1 MFGSVYDA
9 RMRDQENLRSAS
21 FDAASLGGYKTMAA
35 IAGEAGG
42 MLGQGIGQAFG
53 ALQPEEAKQAK
64 INEMMGQFPNPTT
77 YEDYMT
83 LAGEF
88 NSEGILDV
96 GKYFHELAQDMKTTK
111 TAARKTLTGD
121 DGLKYYLDT
130 GERVFPG
137 QTSKPSTEGIKIP
150 EGYQLT
156 EENGAL
162 RMTPIPGSPA
172 EAKLKGVDLSKKAKN
187 QGVVRSSKLV
197 DNTIERLKKVIDV
210 AKNNDVDNVF
220 GITGAAGQ
228 YIPSSARNNA
238 ESLSETI
245 KSHIG
250 FDRLDRM
257 RQESPTGGALGQV
270 SEMELRQLNA
280 TLGSLAF
287 SQSREQ
293 FLITLDQIKSEYGYI
308 MQKIQDTGDGT
319 FTQGK
324 PKKDPLNIGL

>member
-1 MFGSVYDA
+1 M
-9 RMRDQENLRSAS
+9 
-21 FDAASLGGYKTMAA
+21 
-35 IAGEAGG
+35 
-42 MLGQGIGQAFG
+42 
-53 ALQPEEAKQAK
+53 
-64 INEMMGQFPNPTT
+64 TT
-77 YEDYMT
+77 
-83 LAGEF
+83 
-88 NSEGILDV
+88 
-96 GKYFHELAQDMKTTK
+96 
-111 TAARKTLTGD
+111 
-121 DGLKYYLDT
+121 
-130 GERVFPG
+130 
-137 QTSKPSTEGIKIP
+137 
-150 EGYQLT
+150 
-156 EENGAL
+156 
-162 RMTPIPGSPA
+162 
-172 EAKLKGVDLSKKAKN
+172 LS
-187 QGVVRSSKLV
+187 S
-197 DNTIERLKKVIDV
+197 DLKKVIDV

-280 TLGSLAF
+280 TLGSLSF

-293 FLITLDQIKSEYGYI
+293 FLITLEQIKSEYGYI